1 MIPGQG
7 RSLGREDPL
16 EEATATHFSILAWRI
31 PWIEEPGGLQS
42 MGSQRVVA
50 GPLRLTHTH
59 THTHTRDWFMFQAS
73 SDEKQSQKRYIRSG
87 GQRGQSGLT
96 WLGDPTCQCGK

>member
-1 MIPGQG
+1 MGY
-7 RSLGREDPL
+7 S
-16 EEATATHFSILAWRI
+16 
-31 PWIEEPGGLQS
+31 PWGHK
-42 MGSQRVVA
+42 GSWQVCYDS
-50 GPLRLTHTH
+50 H

-96 WLGDPTCQCGK
+96 WLGDPTCSVVNKINK